1 MPHKRALH
9 LTHTLRDVL
18 TLTPTLTLTL
28 ILTLILT
35 LTLTPTLT
43 PDAEL
48 DELIEMLERERGLRK
63 KPRPDP

>member
-18 TLTPTLTLTL
+18 TLTPTLT
-28 ILTLILT
+28 LTLILT

-48 DELIEMLERERGLRK
+48 DELIEMLERERGLRR